1 MCHAALIISGK
12 PIKEARDVLFIVKT
26 MNPTVGGIDILNAC
40 GRIININW

>member
-1 MCHAALIISGK
+1 MCHAALIISVN
-12 PIKEARDVLFIVKT
+12 PIKDAKDVLFIVNT